1 MHQSFVN
8 YRRFRYATLAA
19 VATVIALL
27 AYLVDKPRVPPN
39 GGTWLGYT
47 LGTLA
52 AVLVV
57 FLSLFGIRKRTFHSR
72 LGTATGWLSA
82 HVYLGIAALLLA
94 TLHSALHFGWNVHTL
109 AYVLM
114 WLVTLSGGWGVYAYL
129 RYPAMLTRQ
138 RGNVHRRALL
148 QQIADLDERALELA
162 AMSPQV
168 ETLVAE
174 SVRRTD
180 LSVGGLWAQL
190 RAHDHSFALLG
201 GESALRPSRLIADPG
216 HRALLEQLA
225 HVQLTTSAEPGRA
238 HITTLL
244 DVAGS
249 KAALLLRLRRDAKL
263 AALLRIWLYVHVPL
277 ACALLAALLVHIVS
291 VFLYW

>member
-1 MHQSFVN
+1 
-8 YRRFRYATLAA
+8 
-19 VATVIALL
+19 
-27 AYLVDKPRVPPN
+27 
-39 GGTWLGYT
+39 
-47 LGTLA
+47 
-52 AVLVV
+52 
-57 FLSLFGIRKRTFHSR
+57 
-72 LGTATGWLSA
+72 
-82 HVYLGIAALLLA
+82 VYLGIAALLLA
-94 TLHSALHFGWNVHTL
+94 TLHSGLHFGWNVHTL

-138 RGNVHRRALL
+138 RGNVHRKALL
-148 QQIADLDERALELA
+148 HQIADLDERALELA
-162 AMSPQV
+162 AVSPQV

-174 SVRRTD
+174 SIRRTD
-180 LSVGGLWAQL
+180 LSIGGLWAQL
-190 RAHDHSFALLG
+190 RARDHSVALLG
-201 GESALRPSRLIADPG
+201 GESALRPSRLIADAG

-225 HVQLTTSAEPGRA
+225 HVQLSTSVEPVRA
-238 HITTLL
+238 RIAALL

-249 KAALLLRLRRDAKL
+249 KAALVLRLRRDAKL